1 VYIRN
6 YIHWRLIWHY
16 SWRDV
21 LLFTAY
27 DVALV
32 VLYGPLQFR
41 WLDVPWQL
49 VSIVGVAVSFYVG
62 FKNKESYSRFW
73 EARGLWGG
81 ISHTS
86 RSWAAQV
93 LTTTG
98 LASQQGTAPPAVI
111 RPVPLLTR
119 RLVYRQ
125 LAWCNALRLGLRR
138 QPARWDAEVA
148 PFLEPAES
156 ERVRYLTNPAAQL
169 LLAQTADLMLM
180 PPLVKDFQHASLLD
194 ILREATR
201 LQVGCERIKDTPFP
215 RQYAFSS
222 LVFVWLFVL
231 LLPLGMLS
239 EFGRLGHG
247 HFWLAVPFSILV
259 SWVFVTIELVGHISE
274 DPFEHR
280 MNDVPMSALCRAL
293 EIDLRQMLRETDVPT
308 PLDAEQGILY

>member
-1 VYIRN
+1 MYVRN
-6 YIHWRLIWHY
+6 YIHWRLIWQY

-21 LLFTAY
+21 LLFTGY
-27 DVALV
+27 DIALV
-32 VLYGPLQFR
+32 VLYGPLKFR

-62 FKNKESYSRFW
+62 FKNKEAYSRFW

-86 RSWAAQV
+86 RSW
-93 LTTTG
+93 TTQL
-98 LASQQGTAPPAVI
+98 LATTALAIPEIGHPPALAY
-111 RPVPLLTR
+111 PVSPLTR

-125 LAWCNALRLGLRR
+125 LAWANALRLGLRR
-138 QPARWDAEVA
+138 QPNRWDTEVA
-148 PFLEPAES
+148 PFLDPAES
-156 ERVRYLTNPAAQL
+156 ERVRHLANPAAQL
-169 LLAQTADLMLM
+169 LLAQTTDLMQTPALF
-180 PPLVKDFQHASLLD
+180 KDFQHASLID

-201 LQVGCERIKDTPFP
+201 QQIGCERIKETPFP

-293 EIDLRQMLRETDVPT
+293 EIDLRQMLGETAVYA
-308 PLDAEQGILY
+308 PLEAEEGVLY

>member
-21 LLFTAY
+21 LLFTGY

-32 VLYGPLQFR
+32 VLYGPLQFQ

-93 LTTTG
+93 LATTG
-98 LASQQGTAPPAVI
+98 LAAPEGGAPPAVSC
-111 RPVPLLTR
+111 PVPPLTR

-125 LAWCNALRLGLRR
+125 LAWCNALGLRR
-138 QPARWDAEVA
+138 QPARWDGEVA
-148 PFLEPAES
+148 LFLDLAES
-156 ERVRYLTNPAAQL
+156 ERVRHLANPAAQL
-169 LLAQTADLMLM
+169 LLAQTADLMQL

-201 LQVGCERIKDTPFP
+201 LQVSCERIKDTPFP

-274 DPFEHR
+274 DPFENR
-280 MNDVPMSALCRAL
+280 LNDVPMSALCRAL
-293 EIDLRQMLRETDVPT
+293 EIDLRQMLRETDVPA
-308 PLDAEQGILY
+308 PLEAEQGILY